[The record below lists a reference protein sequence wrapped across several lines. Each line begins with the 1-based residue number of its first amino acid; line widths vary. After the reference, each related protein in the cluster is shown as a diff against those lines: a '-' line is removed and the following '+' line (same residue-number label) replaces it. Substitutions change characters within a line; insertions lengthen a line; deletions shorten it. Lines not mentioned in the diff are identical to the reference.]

1 MRTGRQLL
9 AEIQNY
15 SHPADASPAA
25 VGQVACLARTADYLQ
40 DRLPGQI
47 IEPDR
52 PAHRR
57 PKNLVNHDLAVEC
70 STSAA
75 I

>member
-1 MRTGRQLL
+1 MRTKRQLL
-9 AEIQNY
+9 AEMQNY
-15 SHPADASPAA
+15 SYPADASPAA
-25 VGQVACLARTADYLQ
+25 VGQVVCLARTANYLQ

-47 IEPDR
+47 IEPGR

-57 PKNLVNHDLAVEC
+57 PKKLANHYLAVEC

>member
-1 MRTGRQLL
+1 MRTKGQLL
-9 AEIQNY
+9 AEMQNY
-15 SHPADASPAA
+15 SHLADASPAA
-25 VGQVACLARTADYLQ
+25 VGHVVCLARTASYLQ
-40 DRLPGQI
+40 DCPPDQI

-52 PAHRR
+52 PAHRQPR
-57 PKNLVNHDLAVEC
+57 NLVNHYLAVEC